1 MTGLS
6 EFAGRFAIL
15 ASMHKKEQVIA
26 PLVEAQLGVK
36 LQLLPNFNTDQFGTF
51 SREQARVGSQLE
63 AARAKANAAL
73 ASTDATLAIASEGG
87 FGPHPGLP
95 YAACNRELVLFL
107 DTSQNLEVVG
117 EALSLE
123 TNFRHRQVTHVQEA
137 LTFAQQV
144 GFPAHGLV
152 VLTNPSQPG
161 SAPIF
166 KGITTESAL
175 EHAITTALQQSPSGR
190 VQVETDMRALYN
202 PTRMQVIKAATEN
215 LLSRLMHH
223 CPTCGCPG
231 FGIHHTL
238 PGLPCQL
245 CQMPTHL
252 TLAAIYQCQ
261 RCQYQQRHDFPEGLT
276 LADPTYCDFC
286 NP

>member
-6 EFAGRFAIL
+6 EFAGRVAIL

-26 PLVEAQLGVK
+26 PLVEVQLGVK

-51 SREQARVGSQLE
+51 SRERARVGSQLE

-73 ASTDATLAIASEGG
+73 ALTDATLAIASEGS
-87 FGPHPGLP
+87 FGPYPGLP

-107 DTSQNLEVVG
+107 DTSQNLEIVG

-123 TNFRHRQVTHVQEA
+123 TNFRHQQVTNVQEA
-137 LTFAQQV
+137 LTFANQV
-144 GFPAHGLV
+144 NFPAHGLV
-152 VLTNPSQPG
+152 VLTHPEQPG

-175 EHAITTALQQSPSGR
+175 EQAVITALQQSPNGR

-202 PTRMQVIKAATEN
+202 PMRMRVIKAAAEN
-215 LLSRLMHH
+215 LLSRLTQH
-223 CPTCGCPG
+223 CPNCGCPG

-245 CQMPTHL
+245 CQMPTQL
-252 TLAAIYQCQ
+252 MLAAVYQCQ
-261 RCQYQQRHDFPEGLT
+261 RCQYQHRHDFPEGIT

>member
-6 EFAGRFAIL
+6 EFAGRVAIL

-26 PLVEAQLGVK
+26 TLLEAQLGVK
-36 LQLLPNFNTDQFGTF
+36 LQVLPNFNTDQFGTF

-63 AARAKANAAL
+63 TIRAKANAAL
-73 ASTDATLAIASEGG
+73 ALTDATLAIASEGS

-107 DTSQNLEVVG
+107 DASQNLEVVG

-123 TNFRHRQVTHVQEA
+123 TNFRHLQVATFSEA
-137 LTFAQQV
+137 LTFANQV

-152 VLTNPSQPG
+152 VLTNPEQPAT
-161 SAPIF
+161 APIF

-175 EHAITTALQQSPSGR
+175 ETAVTTALPQSPSGR
-190 VQVETDMRALYN
+190 VQIETDMRALYN
-202 PTRMQVIKAATEN
+202 PMRMQVIKAATEN
-215 LLSRLMHH
+215 LLSRLKHP
-223 CPTCGCPG
+223 CPNCGCPG

-238 PGLPCQL
+238 PGLPCQW
-245 CQMPTHL
+245 CQMPTSL

-261 RCQYQQRHDFPEGLT
+261 RCQYQHRHNLPEGLT

>member
-1 MTGLS
+1 MTELS
-6 EFAGRFAIL
+6 KFAGRVAIL

-26 PLVEAQLGVK
+26 PLVEAQLGVR
-36 LQLLPNFNTDQFGTF
+36 LQILPNFNTDQFGTF

-73 ASTDATLAIASEGG
+73 ALTNATLAIASEGS

-107 DTSQNLEVVG
+107 DISQNLEVVG

-137 LTFAQQV
+137 LAFAQQV
-144 GFPAHGLV
+144 GFPAHALV
-152 VLTNPSQPG
+152 VLTNPEQPG

-175 EHAITTALQQSPSGR
+175 EHAITTALQQSPNGR

-202 PTRMQVIKAATEN
+202 PMRMQVIKAATEH
-215 LLSRLMHH
+215 LLSRLTHH
-223 CPTCGCPG
+223 CPNCGGPG

-252 TLAAIYQCQ
+252 TLATIYQCQ
-261 RCQYQQRHDFPEGLT
+261 RCQYQHRHDFPESIT